1 MRTRASRLVL
11 VGGGHSHVDVLRR
24 LALQP
29 EPDVDVTLISPS
41 PRAAY
46 SGMLAGYVAGH
57 YSAAEASIDLA
68 ALAQRAGARF
78 IVDSVVGLDL
88 YTKTLTLADGDV
100 EPFDVLAIDVGS
112 TPDTSQVPGAA
123 EHVIAVRPVPAFLAA
138 WDALRSAAADGKV
151 DTIAVVG
158 GGASG
163 VELLLAMQHRLA
175 GALGDAAPRF
185 ALITDQPHLL
195 PDFPPAARARFGAL
209 LVARGVVLHQNSG
222 AIAVE
227 PGVVITTHQRRI
239 AVDRIVWATSAVAQ
253 AWPAASGLAC
263 DARGFIRIDRT
274 LRSPSHPFVFATG
287 DCAAQDGHPTP
298 KSAAFAVRQGPPLAA
313 NLRHALRRESF
324 ASCVP
329 PRHVLAVIATGGR
342 HAVASRGALVVEG
355 DWVWRWKD
363 RIDRAYMAKFTL
375 PETGERATPPP
386 DGA

>member
-11 VGGGHSHVDVLRR
+11 VGGGHSHVEVLRR

-29 EPDVDVTLISPS
+29 EPDLDVTLISRS

-46 SGMLAGYVAGH
+46 SGMLAGFVAGH
-57 YSAAEASIDLA
+57 YSAAEAQIDLA
-68 ALAQRAGARF
+68 ALAQWAGARF

-88 YTKTLTLADGDV
+88 YTKTVALADGDI
-100 EPFDVLAIDVGS
+100 EPFDLLAIDAGS

-123 EHVIAVRPVPAFLAA
+123 EHAIAVRPVPAFLAA
-138 WDALRSAAADGKV
+138 WEALRTDAAAGHV
-151 DTIAVVG
+151 GGIAVVG

-163 VELLLAMQHRLA
+163 VELLLAMQHRLIA
-175 GALGDAAPRF
+175 EMGDAAPRF
-185 ALITDQPHLL
+185 ALITDQPQLL
-195 PDFPPAARARFGAL
+195 PDFPPTVRARFGTL

-222 AIAVE
+222 AIGLE
-227 PGVVITTHQRRI
+227 PGTVITTHQRRI
-239 AVDRIVWATSAVAQ
+239 AIDRIVWATSAAAQ

-263 DARGFIRIDRT
+263 DARGFIRTDST

-287 DCAAQDGHPTP
+287 DCAAQDGHPVA
-298 KSAAFAVRQGPPLAA
+298 KSPAFAIRQGPPLAA

-329 PRHVLAVIATGGR
+329 PRHVLSLIATGGR

-363 RIDRAYMAKFTL
+363 RIDRTYMAKFAL
-375 PETGERATPPP
+375 PESVERSASPP